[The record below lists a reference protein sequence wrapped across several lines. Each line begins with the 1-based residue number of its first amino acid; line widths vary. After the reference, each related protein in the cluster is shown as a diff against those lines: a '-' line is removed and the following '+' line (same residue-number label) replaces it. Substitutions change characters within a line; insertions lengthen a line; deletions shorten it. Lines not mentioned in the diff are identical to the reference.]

1 MLLHDLGGWPFF
13 RNYQCSE
20 NQSSLI
26 LFQGSGVWDVCRKP
40 LSSFPMN
47 PPWETGLD
55 FYYYLFSFLFFFNL
69 LSALLNQDPSRW
81 LSRAFKKP
89 CPYPKIQNPEVAGLS
104 LAASITFP
112 FEYLQ
117 ILKCEDFV
125 TDRHM
130 YTPAAGSHTHQNA
143 FSSVV
148 CGQGIVGLWPSIHPP
163 SIHTSIRPSVR
174 PWRDS
179 SKFWHGFRPQG
190 SQQWGLG
197 FQWAQDAGL
206 NPHQGASMDNNIPFR
221 ATEARAKWVMNVCI
235 FNNWT
240 GKT

>member
-117 ILKCEDFV
+117 ILKCKDFV

-130 YTPAAGSHTHQNA
+130 YTPAAGRQSHSPKWLQ
-143 FSSVV
+143 FS
-148 CGQGIVGLWPSIHPP
+148 GLWTRHCGSMA
-163 SIHTSIRPSVR
+163 IHTSTIHPHFHSSICPSVTR
-174 PWRDS
+174 
-179 SKFWHGFRPQG
+179 Q
-190 SQQWGLG
+190 
-197 FQWAQDAGL
+197 
-206 NPHQGASMDNNIPFR
+206 
-221 ATEARAKWVMNVCI
+221 
-235 FNNWT
+235 
-240 GKT
+240 